1 MGRPIDQV
9 FGFEP
14 RYPEETE
21 PLAVEPERTPSH
33 HARKTARDKAS
44 LAGRIEQLC
53 ADDAPARIKA
63 DGSTRVCIMMPTDLH
78 RRCKVF
84 CAQNGMSMNL
94 LLSEIWA
101 DLDDALD
108 ELGA

>member
-21 PLAVEPERTPSH
+21 SQPVEVKNAPVRP
-33 HARKTARDKAS
+33 ARKLERDEDS

-53 ADDAPARIKA
+53 SDDAPARIRA

-84 CAQNGMSMNL
+84 CAQNGISMNL
-94 LLSEIWA
+94 LLSELWSE
-101 DLDDALD
+101 LDDALD